1 MFCKPVRNL
10 GGAWARDGVGRGPLV
25 SGSGSWGVEW
35 VYGLL
40 AGGGCCRWVLC
51 WSGGVWCSSPVCPW
65 VWVGAVGGH
74 VGWWSGH
81 MKPDTFT
88 YNVEYYKI
96 ILLGFSAC
104 GLKVFK

>member
-10 GGAWARDGVGRGPLV
+10 VGAWARDGVGRGPLV

-40 AGGGCCRWVLC
+40 AGGGCYVGRVVC
-51 WSGGVWCSSPVCPW
+51 GCSSPVWPW
-65 VWVGAVGGH
+65 VWVGAVGGR

-88 YNVEYYKI
+88 YNVEYY
-96 ILLGFSAC
+96 
-104 GLKVFK
+104 